1 MKITQIQCPS
11 CLGRLEVDWE
21 SRKAVCQYCRNELLI
36 NSEQKAPQKKE
47 PMIDELPLFQGMV
60 KEGFYP
66 FTFDKRHCEEIVK
79 KMLIWEETV
88 PEDVF
93 FDMEI
98 TSLKQVFIPMYYFHI
113 AYDVQVKSS
122 LNVEEYQSK
131 SGRLDATTTL
141 HSSGN
146 STIFKSTYPTGTE
159 KRSNYSIN
167 SNLPLYIN
175 KKGSYYTN
183 MVQFATLQEGNIEVL
198 PFDISREKALSDKQ
212 LHRALEEKAKEYV
225 IGEDQSSEIQLN
237 VFPKNCDTEKIYF
250 PYYIGEFRYKNTS
263 YSFTVNGTDDSQI
276 FTTGLPK
283 SLQLMEISENL
294 SKARKVFWHS
304 SYSFFLVGFFIDLFI
319 ASFFDGPALP
329 VVTFSLIS
337 SSILFFIFWVI
348 VGFFCLAQKVSFFLD
363 HGQLKKELYQALT
376 YPQADLDKIKKEFEV
391 RRRKLTTKK
400 VFYGYLENMAYEL
413 VVVIFLCTFA
423 WTVNIYMVIYI
434 LLSGFV
440 SWNAIRIFTT
450 NSSDRCIKTKG

>member
-1 MKITQIQCPS
+1 
-11 CLGRLEVDWE
+11 
-21 SRKAVCQYCRNELLI
+21 
-36 NSEQKAPQKKE
+36 
-47 PMIDELPLFQGMV
+47 
-60 KEGFYP
+60 
-66 FTFDKRHCEEIVK
+66 
-79 KMLIWEETV
+79 
-88 PEDVF
+88 
-93 FDMEI
+93 
-98 TSLKQVFIPMYYFHI
+98 
-113 AYDVQVKSS
+113 
-122 LNVEEYQSK
+122 
-131 SGRLDATTTL
+131 
-141 HSSGN
+141 
-146 STIFKSTYPTGTE
+146 
-159 KRSNYSIN
+159 
-167 SNLPLYIN
+167 
-175 KKGSYYTN
+175 

-237 VFPKNCDTEKIYF
+237 VFPKKCDTEKIYF

-348 VGFFCLAQKVSFFLD
+348 VGFFCLAQKMSFFLD

-376 YPQADLDKIKKEFEV
+376 YPQADLDKIKMEFEV